1 VAATDETEK
10 LETEKLETQKL
21 ETQKLETQKLE
32 LARLVVDWFVEHARD
47 LPWRHPG
54 FSAWGTLVSEI
65 MLQQTPVARVI
76 PRLEQWLARWPSP
89 DALAADS
96 PAEAVRAW
104 DRLGYPRRA
113 LRLHAAAV
121 AMSERYD
128 GEVPRDVDALLALP
142 GIGDY
147 TARAVAAFAFG
158 VRTPVVDV
166 NTRRVLARAVAG
178 QGEAGPARTR
188 ADLAAMEALLPSDPA
203 EAQLFNAGAM
213 ELGQTV
219 CTARSPRCDG
229 CPLAQLC
236 AWRGAG
242 YPEYEGPAAPR
253 QARFEGSDRQ
263 VRGLIMR
270 ELRLSD
276 TPVPAEVIESL
287 WPDAVQRERALA
299 SLLADGLALGEPHGG
314 YALPS

>member
-1 VAATDETEK
+1 MQSEGEVERRAGIPPRVIAWFAAN
-10 LETEKLETQKL
+10 
-21 ETQKLETQKLE
+21 
-32 LARLVVDWFVEHARD
+32 ARD
-47 LPWRHPG
+47 LPWRRPG

-113 LRLHAAAV
+113 LALHAAAV
-121 AMSERYD
+121 AIAEHHGGR
-128 GEVPRDVDALLALP
+128 VPDDVDALLALP

-147 TARAVAAFAFG
+147 TARAVAAFAYG
-158 VRTPVVDV
+158 KPVPVVDV

-188 ADLAAMEALLPSDPA
+188 ADLATMQELLPSNPA
-203 EAQLFNAGAM
+203 EARAFNAGAM
-213 ELGQTV
+213 ELGQRV
-219 CTARSPRCDG
+219 CVARAPKCEV
-229 CPLAQLC
+229 CPIAELC
-236 AWRGAG
+236 AWRAAG

-270 ELRLSD
+270 ELRQSD
-276 TPVPAEVIESL
+276 TEVPAEVIESL

-299 SLLADGLALGEPHGG
+299 GLLADGLALGSPDWG
-314 YALPS
+314 YTLPGSVS

>member
-1 VAATDETEK
+1 MAPSLCIPVVAWY
-10 LETEKLETQKL
+10 
-21 ETQKLETQKLE
+21 
-32 LARLVVDWFVEHARD
+32 REHARA
-47 LPWRHPG
+47 LPWRVEGIGP
-54 FSAWGTLVSEI
+54 WGVLVSEI

-76 PRLEQWLARWPSP
+76 PRLAQWLTRWPTP

-113 LRLHAAAV
+113 LNLHAAAV
-121 AMSERYD
+121 VISERH
-128 GEVPRDVDALLALP
+128 GGIVPDDVDALLALP

-147 TARAVAAFAFG
+147 TARAVASFAYG
-158 VRTPVVDV
+158 VRAPVVDV
-166 NTRRVLARAVAG
+166 NTRRVIARAVLG

-188 ADLAAMEALLPSDPA
+188 ADLAAMEALLPTDA
-203 EAQLFNAGAM
+203 EEARLMNAGMM

-219 CTARSPRCDG
+219 CVARAPRCDE
-229 CPLAQLC
+229 CPIAALC
-236 AWRGAG
+236 AWRAAG
-242 YPEYEGPAAPR
+242 YPDYDGPRAPR

-270 ELRLSD
+270 ELRHAHAR
-276 TPVPAEVIESL
+276 VPAELVETL

-299 SLLADGLALGEPHGG
+299 GLLADGLAIGSPETG
-314 YALPS
+314 YELPGP

>member
-1 VAATDETEK
+1 MQSANDDGRGPTGIPPRVI
-10 LETEKLETQKL
+10 
-21 ETQKLETQKLE
+21 
-32 LARLVVDWFVEHARD
+32 VWFAQNARD
-47 LPWRHPG
+47 LPWRRPG

-76 PRLEQWLARWPSP
+76 PRLEQWLERWPSP

-113 LRLHAAAV
+113 LALHAAAV
-121 AMSERYD
+121 AISERH
-128 GEVPRDVDALLALP
+128 GGVVPDDVDALLALP

-147 TARAVAAFAFG
+147 TARAVAAFAYG
-158 VRTPVVDV
+158 KTVPVVDV
-166 NTRRVLARAVAG
+166 NTRRVLARAVLG

-188 ADLAAMEALLPSDPA
+188 ADLATMQELLPRDST
-203 EAQLFNAGAM
+203 EARAFNAGTM

-219 CTARSPRCDG
+219 CVARSPKCEA
-229 CPLAQLC
+229 CPIAELC
-236 AWRGAG
+236 AWRAAG
-242 YPEYEGPAAPR
+242 YPAYDGPSAPR

-270 ELRLSD
+270 ELRHSD
-276 TPVPAEVIESL
+276 TPVPAEAIEGV
-287 WPDAVQRERALA
+287 WPDAVQRERALTG
-299 SLLADGLALGEPHGG
+299 LLADGLAIGSPDSG
-314 YALPS
+314 YSLPGSVL

>member
-1 VAATDETEK
+1 MNAADGERR
-10 LETEKLETQKL
+10 
-21 ETQKLETQKLE
+21 
-32 LARLVVDWFVEHARD
+32 AGIPPRVIAWFVESARD
-47 LPWRHPG
+47 LPWRRPG

-113 LRLHAAAV
+113 LALHAAAV
-121 AMSERYD
+121 TISERH
-128 GEVPRDVDALLALP
+128 GGIVPDDVDALLALP

-147 TARAVAAFAFG
+147 TARAVAAFAYG
-158 VRTPVVDV
+158 EPVPVVDV
-166 NTRRVLARAVAG
+166 NTRRVLARAVLG
-178 QGEAGPARTR
+178 HGEAGPARTR
-188 ADLAAMEALLPSDPA
+188 ADLALMQDLLPRDPA
-203 EAQLFNAGAM
+203 DARQFNAGAM

-219 CTARSPRCDG
+219 CGARTPQCEA
-229 CPLAQLC
+229 CPIAELC
-236 AWRGAG
+236 AWRAAG
-242 YPEYEGPAAPR
+242 YPEYEGPTAPR

-270 ELRLSD
+270 ELRHSG
-276 TPVPAEVIESL
+276 TPVPAKVVEQL

-299 SLLADGLALGEPHGG
+299 GLLADGLAIGSADSGFT
-314 YALPS
+314 LPGSVL